1 MNTQVNLP
9 FIPETVTVHLGAPDS
24 NSENVT
30 VSFVDYIKNVA
41 SSEIYPT
48 WPENAIRANILA
60 QISFA
65 LNRIYTEYYR
75 SRGYDFDITNST
87 AIDQSFTYGR
97 DIFENISNIVDDIF
111 DTYIR
116 REGAVEPLFALY
128 CDGQN
133 TSCPGLLQWNT
144 VNLANQGL
152 GPFDIL
158 TRFYG
163 NDIGLVTDAPIRGD
177 TESYPGRVLSVG
189 SSGNDVKLIQT
200 RLNRISRNYP
210 AIPKIRL
217 IDGIYASDTEDAV
230 RAFQEIF
237 SIPDSGSVDRGT
249 WYAIARIYA
258 GVKRLSDL
266 DSEGITPEEVTDLF
280 AQQLSLGY
288 SGRGAADLQYFLRFI
303 AEFNPKVSAPAI
315 DGIFGKETENSVIS
329 FQNEYGLPA
338 TGIVDLPTWEAIYSA
353 YQGMLESL
361 PSGYFSDSTEP
372 YPGFPVRLGSR
383 GEEVRRIQRYLNVIA
398 DAYPQIPKLQED
410 GVFGPSTQAAV
421 LAFQS
426 LFGLTTDGVVALL
439 TYNNIAQTYRALV
452 EGAKANEGQFPGNI
466 GT

>member
-1 MNTQVNLP
+1 MNSQVNLP
-9 FIPETVTVHLGAPDS
+9 FIPETVTVHLGPPDS
-24 NSENVT
+24 DAQNVT

-48 WPENAIRANILA
+48 WPENALRANILA
-60 QISFA
+60 QISFV

-75 SRGYDFDITNST
+75 SRGYNFDITNST

-133 TSCPGLLQWNT
+133 TFCPGLLQWET
-144 VNLANQGL
+144 VELANEGL

-163 NDIGLVTDAPIRGD
+163 TDIGLVPDAPIQGA
-177 TESYPGRVLSVG
+177 TESYPGRILSVG

-210 AIPKIRL
+210 AIPKIAL
-217 IDGIYASDTEDAV
+217 IDGIFATDTLDAV

-237 SIPDSGSVDRGT
+237 SLPQTGQVDRST

-258 GVKRLSDL
+258 GVKSLSDL
-266 DSEGITPEEVTDLF
+266 NSEGIAPEEVTDLF
-280 AQQLSLGY
+280 ARELSLGY
-288 SGRGAADLQYFLRFI
+288 TGRGASDLQYFLRFI
-303 AEFNPKVSAPAI
+303 AEFNPAVEAPAI
-315 DGIFGKETENSVIS
+315 DGVFGTETESAVRS
-329 FQNEYGLPA
+329 FQREYGLPE
-338 TGIVDLPTWEAIYSA
+338 TGIVNLPTWEAIYSA

-361 PSGYFSDSTEP
+361 PAGYFSDSTEP
-372 YPGFPVRLGSR
+372 YPGFPIRLGSR
-383 GEEVRRIQRYLNVIA
+383 GDEVLRIQRYLNVISE
-398 DAYPQIPKLQED
+398 AYPQIPPLMED
-410 GVFGPSTQAAV
+410 GVFGPSTQASV
-421 LAFQS
+421 LSFQS
-426 LFGLTTDGVVALL
+426 LFGLNPDGVVALT
-439 TYNNIAQTYRALV
+439 TYNRIASLYRDLV
-452 EGAKANEGQFPGNI
+452 EGDKASEGQYPGALS
-466 GT
+466 

>member
-1 MNTQVNLP
+1 MNNQVNLP
-9 FIPETVTVHLGAPDS
+9 FIPETVTVHLGPPDS
-24 NSENVT
+24 NAENVT

-48 WPENAIRANILA
+48 WPESALRANILA

-97 DIFENISNIVDDIF
+97 DIFENISNIVDEIF

-128 CDGQN
+128 CDGQS

-163 NDIGLVTDAPIRGD
+163 TDIGLVTDAPIRGD
-177 TESYPGRVLSVG
+177 TESYPGRILSTG
-189 SSGNDVKLIQT
+189 SSGNDVKIIQT

-210 AIPKIRL
+210 AIPKIKL
-217 IDGIYASDTEDAV
+217 IDGIYATDTEDAV

-237 SIPDSGSVDRGT
+237 SIPANGSVDRST

-280 AQQLSLGY
+280 AQQLSIGY
-288 SGRGAADLQYFLRFI
+288 TGRGAADLQYFLRFI

-315 DGIFGKETENSVIS
+315 DGIFGNETENSVIS
-329 FQNEYGLPA
+329 FQKEYGLA
-338 TGIVDLPTWEAIYSA
+338 QTGIVDLPTWEAIYSA

-361 PSGYFSDSTEP
+361 PAGYFSDSTEP

-383 GEEVRRIQRYLNVIA
+383 GEEVRRIQQYLNVIS
-398 DAYPQIPKLQED
+398 DAYPQIPKLQAD
-410 GVFGPSTQAAV
+410 GIFGPSTQAAV

-426 LFGLTTDGVVALL
+426 VFGLTTDGVVALL

-452 EGAKANEGQFPGNI
+452 EGAKVNEGQFPGDV

>member
-1 MNTQVNLP
+1 MNGQVNLP
-9 FIPETVTVHLGAPDS
+9 FIPETVTVHLGPPDS
-24 NSENVT
+24 DSENVT

-48 WPENAIRANILA
+48 WPESALRANILA
-60 QISFA
+60 QISFT

-75 SRGYDFDITNST
+75 SRGYPFDITNST

-97 DIFENISNIVDDIF
+97 DIFENISQIVDEIF

-133 TSCPGLLQWNT
+133 TSCAGLRQWET
-144 VNLANQGL
+144 VYLANQGL

-158 TRFYG
+158 TRFFG
-163 NDIGLVTDAPIRGD
+163 NDISLVTDAPIQGA
-177 TESYPGRVLSVG
+177 TESYPGRDLSVG

-210 AIPKIRL
+210 AIPKIVL
-217 IDGIYASDTEDAV
+217 IDGIYATDTADAA
-230 RAFQEIF
+230 REFQRIF
-237 SIPDSGSVDRGT
+237 SLPETGSVDRTT

-258 GVKRLSDL
+258 GVKSLSDL
-266 DSEGITPEEVTDLF
+266 DSEGIAPEEVTDLF
-280 AQQLSLGY
+280 RQELSLGY
-288 SGRGAADLQYFLRFI
+288 RGPGASDLQYFLRFI
-303 AEFNPKVSAPAI
+303 AQFNPAVSAPVI
-315 DGIFGKETENSVIS
+315 DGIFGPETEESVRS
-329 FQNEYGLPA
+329 FQREYGLPV
-338 TGIVDLPTWEAIYSA
+338 TGVVNLPTWEAIYDA
-353 YQGMLESL
+353 YQGMLASL
-361 PSGYFSDSTEP
+361 PEGYFSDSTEP

-383 GEEVRRIQRYLNVIA
+383 GEEVRRIQNYLNVIS
-398 DAYPQIPKLQED
+398 DAYPQIPKLSAD
-410 GVFGPSTQAAV
+410 GDFGPATQAAV

-426 LFGLTTDGVVALL
+426 LFGLATDGVVALN
-439 TYNNIAQTYRALV
+439 TYNRIAETYRALV
-452 EGAKANEGQFPGNI
+452 DGAKASEGQFAQDI